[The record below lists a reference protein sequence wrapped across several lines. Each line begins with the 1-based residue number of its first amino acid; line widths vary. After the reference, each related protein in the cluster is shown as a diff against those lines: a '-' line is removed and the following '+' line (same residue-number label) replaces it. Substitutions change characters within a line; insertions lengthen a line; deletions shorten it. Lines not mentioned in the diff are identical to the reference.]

1 MSTELFS
8 FSFFATG
15 PENRNYYEE
24 DEEDDDDDDDGD
36 DDEGGDDE
44 GGDDEEEHLEL
55 EVEGQDKAAAYSSHC
70 APTFILLNI
79 LCPDLY
85 CSTFCAYIYIAKHFV
100 PRFILFKILSLH
112 FVPRFLPVNILHQ
125 VFFNSKYL
133 I

>member
-15 PENRNYYEE
+15 PENKNYYQEDEE
-24 DEEDDDDDDDGD
+24 DEEDDDV
-36 DDEGGDDE
+36 E

-100 PRFILFKILSLH
+100 PRSILFYILSLH
-112 FVPRFLPVNILHQ
+112 FAPRFIPVNILRQ
-125 VFFNSKYL
+125 VFFKTQNT
-133 I
+133 